1 MTDTR
6 RDDLPPARRLVLSPL
21 AASLIAL
28 ACVGATPVL
37 AAEAATED
45 REALPALDTDAQ
57 ATRMGS
63 REALQSLDSAGER
76 LGWLSRAEIL
86 KLPEELRPMVDAT
99 CPGAWVTPIGP
110 NVVTGKPD
118 VSDIKALADSLTYS
132 ADGETQLSGHVRIE
146 QAGRLLE
153 ADSGQITR
161 NREYGRFDGNI
172 RLAEPGLLLTGDQI
186 VVNLET
192 SAGQLSSS
200 EFVASQMNAHGRA
213 DRIRRYSDGV
223 TILDHGIFTTCAP
236 GKRAWSFEARDITL
250 DPNTGVGKIYNAK
263 LRVADVPVIYL
274 PYFRFPID
282 DRRQSGILVPRFGNT
297 NDGGFDFSLPVYLN
311 LAPQLDA
318 TLTPRLLT
326 SRGAMLESEF
336 RYLSRNFG
344 EGTLNAAILPDD
356 RQAGRDRKSASLNQR
371 ADWGNGWSARTSLNY
386 VSDNAYFTDLG
397 TDLTQANKTHQE
409 RVGEVFYDT
418 DFWHFTGRVQGFQTI
433 DPGLSDADH
442 PYSRLPQ
449 LLLTTER
456 SRLPGLQHGL
466 RAEVANFQRNIDD
479 GSAPEINGTRLRLDP
494 QVRYEYAKPWGYVR
508 PGAKLSYLQYMLD
521 GQGVAGRDDTPGLL
535 VPTVSLDAGLY
546 FERALSNGGTQT
558 LEPRIYYLNAP
569 YKDQSDLP
577 NFDSANTT
585 FSYEQLF
592 RDSRFSGGDRIDD
605 ANQLAVGVT
614 SRWMNEEGFEHLQ
627 ASLGQITYF
636 RDRDV
641 RLPVTCTTISPCVP
655 PTCVA
660 PCTATPP
667 PATSPTSSFAGNV
680 TLRANEEVTLFADLL
695 MDPEGGRLSQYSAA
709 VSVLPQDRQR
719 LYNAGYRYRRDDPTI
734 GQKAV
739 SQTQLSFVQPLGTN
753 WKVLGL
759 WNYDIKEK
767 ESQEALFGISYESCC
782 WQVSLF
788 KRSFLA
794 DAALTSNSADRK
806 RDAIFVE
813 ITLKGLTG
821 LSSGVGS
828 LFEKNVFGY
837 TQLQHKKEGF

>member
-1 MTDTR
+1 MLISLVAFLTKFFILTVFPNFWQHTNCDYAAA
-6 RDDLPPARRLVLSPL
+6 ARL
-21 AASLIAL
+21 
-28 ACVGATPVL
+28 
-37 AAEAATED
+37 
-45 REALPALDTDAQ
+45 
-57 ATRMGS
+57 
-63 REALQSLDSAGER
+63 
-76 LGWLSRAEIL
+76 
-86 KLPEELRPMVDAT
+86 
-99 CPGAWVTPIGP
+99 TPIGP

-449 LLLTTER
+449 LLLTMVVPQCKRGRAGRGLLDRARSALGCVHATPICNRIDRQECVCHNAIMVPVPLREARCRPMSFSAMPKKIAHALAR
-456 SRLPGLQHGL
+456 SR
-466 RAEVANFQRNIDD
+466 
-479 GSAPEINGTRLRLDP
+479 TRS
-494 QVRYEYAKPWGYVR
+494 KPWAGACGGIAR
-508 PGAKLSYLQYMLD
+508 SPPAAPGARRSNARSK
-521 GQGVAGRDDTPGLL
+521 GRG
-535 VPTVSLDAGLY
+535 A
-546 FERALSNGGTQT
+546 
-558 LEPRIYYLNAP
+558 
-569 YKDQSDLP
+569 
-577 NFDSANTT
+577 
-585 FSYEQLF
+585 
-592 RDSRFSGGDRIDD
+592 
-605 ANQLAVGVT
+605 
-614 SRWMNEEGFEHLQ
+614 W
-627 ASLGQITYF
+627 
-636 RDRDV
+636 
-641 RLPVTCTTISPCVP
+641 
-655 PTCVA
+655 
-660 PCTATPP
+660 
-667 PATSPTSSFAGNV
+667 
-680 TLRANEEVTLFADLL
+680 
-695 MDPEGGRLSQYSAA
+695 
-709 VSVLPQDRQR
+709 
-719 LYNAGYRYRRDDPTI
+719 
-734 GQKAV
+734 
-739 SQTQLSFVQPLGTN
+739 
-753 WKVLGL
+753 
-759 WNYDIKEK
+759 
-767 ESQEALFGISYESCC
+767 SCC
-782 WQVSLF
+782 GR
-788 KRSFLA
+788 KARSR
-794 DAALTSNSADRK
+794 AAGCTRRRRK
-806 RDAIFVE
+806 AWRVRAWCRC
-813 ITLKGLTG
+813 
-821 LSSGVGS
+821 
-828 LFEKNVFGY
+828 
-837 TQLQHKKEGF
+837 